1 MIPVDEVGEM
11 RPEGEARA
19 WILWSAIAEP
29 ADAAAGALVSV
40 LGASKALE
48 WSALAARDPVSAT
61 ARLLELATPRD
72 VDEAIRAS
80 ARWAPRLEGADSHAL
95 QRRARACGA
104 RIVTREDDEWPACVD
119 DLGSCAPFALWVRGA
134 GDLRSL
140 DERSVAIVGARSA
153 TAYGEH
159 VAAGIAGEWSGQGG
173 TVVSGGAYG
182 IDAAAHRATVAAG
195 GTTLAI
201 MAGGVDRLYPAGNA
215 DLLERVMRE
224 GLVVSEVPP
233 GWAPHRSRFL
243 TRNRLI
249 ATAGATVVVEAA
261 LRSGA
266 LSTVARAHE
275 LVRPVGAVP
284 GPVTSASSAG
294 CHALLRDGAA
304 VLVTCGA
311 DVRELVG
318 PLEVVE
324 PQAMDGTPPTR
335 LDFAAPADRAAFDAI
350 GTRTVEVALI
360 ASTAGLEAGELR
372 AALGR
377 LEAAR
382 MVERDRGGWRRVKG
396 VSLS

>member
-1 MIPVDEVGEM
+1 MTAADATHRDGD
-11 RPEGEARA
+11 ADA

-29 ADAAAGALVSV
+29 ADAAAGALVEL
-40 LGASKALE
+40 LGPRRALE
-48 WSALAARDPVSAT
+48 WTAVAGSDPVMAT
-61 ARLLELATPRD
+61 AQLLEVAAPRD
-72 VDEAIRAS
+72 VDEAVRAS
-80 ARWAPRLEGADSHAL
+80 GRWSPRLTAVDASGLRE
-95 QRRARACGA
+95 RARACGA
-104 RIVTREDDEWPACVD
+104 RIITREDAEWPVCVD
-119 DLGSCAPFALWVRGA
+119 DLGARAPFALWARGD
-134 GDLRSL
+134 GDLRALSTAA
-140 DERSVAIVGARSA
+140 VAIVGARSA

-159 VAAGIAGEWSGQGG
+159 VAASIAGEWASQGR

-182 IDAAAHRATVAAG
+182 IDAAAHRAAVASGGSTV
-195 GTTLAI
+195 AI

-224 GLVVSEVPP
+224 GVVVSEVPP

-266 LSTVARAHE
+266 LSTVTRAHE

-304 VLVTCGA
+304 VLVTCAA

-318 PLEVVE
+318 PLELAE
-324 PQAMDGTPPTR
+324 PDPSSPAQSQR
-335 LDFAAPADRAAFDAI
+335 LEFAAPTDRAAFDAL
-350 GTRTVEVALI
+350 GRRTLEDGQI
-360 ASTAGLEAGELR
+360 ASIAGLEPGELR

-377 LEAAR
+377 LEAGGL
-382 MVERDRGGWRRVKG
+382 VERDRGGWRRVKG
-396 VSLS
+396 VALS